1 MLQRGFPV
9 EPINGPGFCDINW
22 NAQNTKQISDEHK
35 VFFKVT
41 IPDKYSIVCILW
53 SLCSFYFKIK
63 SGGIRLLKLGNVILW

>member
-41 IPDKYSIVCILW
+41 IPDSLLYVFFGVYVLFIL
-53 SLCSFYFKIK
+53 
-63 SGGIRLLKLGNVILW
+63 G